1 MARKDLVAL
10 YGRLGLIVAAFAL
23 VAGIVGGPLLQ
34 KIWSPHHTGTEQT
47 DRSALRMPKPLA
59 EPVVGKQG

>member
-1 MARKDLVAL
+1 
-10 YGRLGLIVAAFAL
+10 VAAFAL